1 MSSFDNQQRNTDTP
15 PKWRAYMHIAMG
27 VVYIIFGV
35 MVFYIKRFG
44 SIDLSTPVVYMLS
57 ALLFVYGAFR
67 IWRGFADIKHYNNQ
81 Q

>member
-1 MSSFDNQQRNTDTP
+1 
-15 PKWRAYMHIAMG
+15 
-27 VVYIIFGV
+27 

-57 ALLFVYGAFR
+57 GLLFVYGAFR